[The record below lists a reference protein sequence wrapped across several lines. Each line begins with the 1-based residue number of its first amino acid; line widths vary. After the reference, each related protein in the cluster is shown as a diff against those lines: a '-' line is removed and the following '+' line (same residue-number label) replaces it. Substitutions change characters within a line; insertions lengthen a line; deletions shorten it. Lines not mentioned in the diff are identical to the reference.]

1 MPYPLHHRATLF
13 GKLYIFC
20 ATSGTGIDGLH
31 DFLPGHDSSIRLW
44 NIETKTCVQE
54 LTVHR
59 KKFEESVNDVAF
71 HPSKPLLASAGADAV
86 AKVYV

>member
-1 MPYPLHHRATLF
+1 M
-13 GKLYIFC
+13 
-20 ATSGTGIDGLH
+20 
-31 DFLPGHDSSIRLW
+31 
-44 NIETKTCVQE
+44 QE

-86 AKVYV
+86 AKIYV